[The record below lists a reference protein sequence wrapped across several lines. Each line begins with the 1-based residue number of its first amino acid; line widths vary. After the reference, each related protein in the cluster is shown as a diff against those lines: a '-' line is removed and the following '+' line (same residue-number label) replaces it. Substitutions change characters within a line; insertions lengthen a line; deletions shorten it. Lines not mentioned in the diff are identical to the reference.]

1 MYLLSDR
8 KPKRKTKRE
17 KITMGNV
24 NINSSFETVNRT
36 PSATKI
42 RIENICVLFTLV
54 FKILEIG
61 FSTGN
66 KNNKRMRNNI
76 KVKAMLNLFSANI

>member
-1 MYLLSDR
+1 M
-8 KPKRKTKRE
+8 
-17 KITMGNV
+17 
-24 NINSSFETVNRT
+24 
-36 PSATKI
+36 
-42 RIENICVLFTLV
+42 CVLFTLV